1 MFIVITVIESHIADT
16 SRCLR
21 RAVREHGFDE
31 EDARLSL
38 DLVERD
44 HEHVGQ
50 LQPLAAQRVHLVR
63 PALRPLRRQNIAQR
77 GVCVCT
83 PRHTCVMYMYRT
95 ISSMNVFDL
104 SVKR

>member
-38 DLVERD
+38 NLVERD
-44 HEHVGQ
+44 HEQVGQ
-50 LQPLAAQRVHLVR
+50 LYPLAAQCIHLIC
-63 PALRPLRRQNIAQR
+63 PPLRPLVTESRVTGDNTRDVILR
-77 GVCVCT
+77 
-83 PRHTCVMYMYRT
+83 
-95 ISSMNVFDL
+95 SSFFIEI
-104 SVKR
+104 